1 MFDIIKANLIK
12 RKTMK
17 KIVLAAVVVG
27 LCSLNL
33 AGADEDIANSVH
45 GRLTSLKIAG
55 HPLFSD
61 D

>member
-1 MFDIIKANLIK
+1 
-12 RKTMK
+12 MK

-27 LCSLNL
+27 LSSLNL

>member
-1 MFDIIKANLIK
+1 M
-12 RKTMK
+12 
-17 KIVLAAVVVG
+17 VVVG
-27 LCSLNL
+27 LSSLNL
-33 AGADEDIANSVH
+33 AGADEDDIANSVH